1 VKRDK
6 TELLVRLL
14 NFLER
19 DGDDMVD
26 SPGYGSGDQW
36 EAYPD
41 TGNNGYSGDNAGP
54 NGDDMVDSPGYGSGD
69 QWEAYPDT
77 GNNGYSGGPN
87 FQCDNGNMTMEMY
100 VCDGDNDCGD
110 CTDEQQGC
118 GSEQACVIGQ
128 WNPDDFQCDNGV
140 SVPGSYECDGD
151 NDCGDCSD
159 EASSSCESECDPNY
173 EYGYDGADPDF
184 QCDNGDMT
192 MEMYVCDGDNDC
204 EDCTDEQDCGSEQ
217 ACVIGQ
223 WNPDD
228 ITCANGNGP
237 FPASWECDAWN
248 DCGDCSDEVCGEN
261 AEACEGTAEG
271 DNFGRKRSGDRVLNK
286 SRNLA
291 NKMRTVA
298 EKREH
303 TKHITDKRNATK
315 RGGEKTKPTK
325 REEVVEEVV
334 VNAVDYLEI
343 KREYM
348 AEKNK
353 RGEEPPKVL
362 SKKTKHH

>member
-6 TELLVRLL
+6 AELLVRLL

-36 EAYPD
+36 GLYPE
-41 TGNNGYSGDNAGP
+41 TGSYGYSGD
-54 NGDDMVDSPGYGSGD
+54 Y
-69 QWEAYPDT
+69 E
-77 GNNGYSGGPN
+77 GPN
-87 FQCDNGNMTMEMY
+87 FQCDNGDMTMEMY
-100 VCDGDNDCGD
+100 KCDGDNDCGD
-110 CTDEQQGC
+110 CTDEQDC
-118 GSEQACVIGQ
+118 GSEPACVAGQ

-173 EYGYDGADPDF
+173 EYTSEYDGAEPDF
-184 QCDNGDMT
+184 QCANGDMT
-192 MEMYVCDGDNDC
+192 MEIYRCDGDNDC
-204 EDCTDEQDCGSEQ
+204 GDCSDELDCGSEE
-217 ACVIGQ
+217 ACVAGQ

-248 DCGDCSDEVCGEN
+248 DCGDCSDEVCDEN
-261 AEACEGTAEG
+261 AAACEGTAEG
-271 DNFGRKRSGDRVLNK
+271 DNFGRKRSDDRALSK

-303 TKHITDKRNATK
+303 TKHITDKRNVTK
-315 RGGEKTKPTK
+315 R
-325 REEVVEEVV
+325 
-334 VNAVDYLEI
+334 D
-343 KREYM
+343 
-348 AEKNK
+348 
-353 RGEEPPKVL
+353 VL